1 MPLTAREIIRKI
13 EAIGWRFLRQKG
25 SHRVFVHDSRPGLVV
40 VPVHKGDL
48 PYGTERK
55 ILKDAGLL

>member
-13 EAIGWRFLRQKG
+13 EAAGWRFLRQKG
-25 SHRVFVHDSRPGLVV
+25 SHRVYVHDSMPGLII

>member
-1 MPLTAREIIRKI
+1 MPQTAREIIRKI
-13 EAIGWRFLRQKG
+13 EAAGWRFLRQKG
-25 SHRVFVHDSRPGLVV
+25 SHRVFEHESRPGLVV